1 MPDWDTMRALLAGIP
16 VLPDAPCKGR
26 SDLYERTIGEH
37 RAAGRFTT
45 TEIDNARREA
55 LRLCNDGCPTLD
67 ACRAWLGALPAAQ
80 RPRGVVAGQVIM
92 SSGLPGSR
100 HRGQGRDVAVS
111 AVERRPVVGDQCD
124 VERAVGHERSDR
136 GRRGADSDC
145 DDCEPAHP

>member
-16 VLPDAPCKGR
+16 VLPGAPCKGR

-45 TEIDNARREA
+45 TEIDDARREA

-67 ACRAWLGALPAAQ
+67 ACRAWLSALPAAQ

-92 SSGLPGSR
+92 SSGLPGSL
-100 HRGQGRDVAVS
+100 HRGQGRDAAVS
-111 AVERRPVVGDQCD
+111 AVERVERRPVVEDQAKA
-124 VERAVGHERSDR
+124 ERAAGHRLSAR
-136 GRRGADSDC
+136 GRSGADA
-145 DDCEPAHP
+145 DCEPAHS